1 MPGREH
7 RDAMTVQMGIIGYVS
22 WMQPA
27 TAIAGRLV
35 LVLGPQLPRRE
46 RITHSQV
53 TTPPERS
60 GATRGEGLEQQRFE
74 IV

>member
-7 RDAMTVQMGIIGYVS
+7 RDATTVQMGIIGYVS

-27 TAIAGRLV
+27 TAIAGLLV

-46 RITHSQV
+46 RIAH
-53 TTPPERS
+53 
-60 GATRGEGLEQQRFE
+60 
-74 IV
+74 